1 MTALSSDAAQYIQ
14 QYHQER
20 MNSVDFLKRNSVWSV
35 STSNEI
41 VLWAFQSQDTDL
53 LEHIVQ
59 TVPTENVELVL
70 NNLFEHREAMDKV
83 GGWAH
88 HLVQTH
94 APQMDTLLAACSRY
108 LDAQWMLLLAP
119 CASDAAAVKAYG
131 TVLHY
136 ATPQVMGMDMWGKR
150 MTNQF
155 FDAEVQQLLVTTVST
170 DPNRHVRWEMV
181 VAQHQARCELSQ
193 YITSMLQNQRLHH
206 GIDGTTH
213 ITVARKI

>member
-1 MTALSSDAAQYIQ
+1 MTSLSPNATQYIQ
-14 QYHQER
+14 KYLQEPSNR
-20 MNSVDFLKRNSVWSV
+20 IAFLKDNPVWGV

-41 VLWAFQSQDTDL
+41 VLWAFTAHNTGL

-59 TVPTENVELVL
+59 TVPYEHVGWIME
-70 NNLFEHREAMDKV
+70 NLFEHREALDKT

-94 APQMDTLLAACSRY
+94 APQLDTLLAACSRY

-119 CASDAAAVKAYG
+119 YASDAAAVKAYG

-206 GIDGTTH
+206 EIDGTTH